1 MIKNILII
9 LLCSI
14 VLLTD
19 NINAKSSKDVVVDIM
34 ELSLDENIAIPQ
46 IEKKYHNAVAT
57 HMNKLAINLKNKN
70 QNVESTRNGEVI
82 IATIEA
88 DKLFNPNSCELKS
101 DIENILKDY
110 IELTTT
116 PDKYK
121 LLLVMHNDNTGNE
134 EYTYRMSESRVNAI
148 YKWMEDLHINTKL
161 IVPYAVGDTQPLYP
175 NNSRLNRAKNRR
187 LEIYIIPGNL
197 IIQLAKSKRLY

>member
-88 DKLFNPNSCELKS
+88 DKLFKPNSSELKS

-187 LEIYIIPGNL
+187 LEIYIIPGSL

>member
-88 DKLFNPNSCELKS
+88 DKLFKPNSSELKS

-134 EYTYRMSESRVNAI
+134 EYTYRVSENRVNAI